1 MLRPMQRNLLSAAY
15 VALLSIMVVVGL
27 NYEAVS
33 PGLAAPGG
41 DGPLFCRQLL
51 SSGGDD
57 EVMITA
63 FGLFFLPLALRL
75 VRMNRPVAG
84 YEVVLLWVCLGVAGA
99 ALMLASL
106 DCASIL
112 YTAFGVPD
120 LWLAGAMLAMPA
132 AAAALAGLRRADMA
146 PDAAARGPGRGVA
159 RR

>member
-1 MLRPMQRNLLSAAY
+1 MLGPMQRNLLSAAY

-27 NYEAVS
+27 SYEAVS

-41 DGPLFCRQLL
+41 DGPFFCRQLL

-84 YEVVLLWVCLGVAGA
+84 YEVVLFWLCLAATCA

-106 DCASIL
+106 DCASIF
-112 YTAFGVPD
+112 YTAFVVPD
-120 LWLAGAMLAMPA
+120 VWL
-132 AAAALAGLRRADMA
+132 AAALVAM
-146 PDAAARGPGRGVA
+146 PTAAATLALFRATPCVT
-159 RR
+159 